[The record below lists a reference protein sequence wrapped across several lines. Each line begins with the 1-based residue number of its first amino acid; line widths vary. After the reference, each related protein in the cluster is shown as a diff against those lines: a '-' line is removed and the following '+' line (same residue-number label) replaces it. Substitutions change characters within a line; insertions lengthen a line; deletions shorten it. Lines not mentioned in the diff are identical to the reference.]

1 MNTNHRARFLRHFL
15 AKKQDN
21 VGFTLTELI
30 IVTVMIGILSAIALP
45 AMLSRANK
53 ARQTEAKLYVGSI
66 NRAQQAY
73 YFENTVFTN
82 SIDELAIG
90 IDQQTDNYQYQININ
105 ANNVVVTHNGISR
118 KPALKSYTGITFLNT
133 VTFASGNTEA
143 VSVTLLCE
151 SPVAGV
157 GTAQNMATGNCPTGW
172 ILLPN

>member
-1 MNTNHRARFLRHFL
+1 MNSYFRKQFLQCIL
-15 AKKQDN
+15 SEKPEN
-21 VGFTLTELI
+21 PGFTLTELI
-30 IVTVMIGILSAIALP
+30 IVTVIIGILSAIALP
-45 AMLSRANK
+45 SMLTRANK
-53 ARQTEAKLYVGSI
+53 ARQTEAKLYVGAM

-90 IDQQTDNYQYQININ
+90 IDQQTDNYQYPININ
-105 ANNVVVTHNGISR
+105 ANNLVVTHNGLSQ

-133 VTFASGNTEA
+133 VTLASGNTEA

-151 SPVAGV
+151 SPTTGV
-157 GTAQNMATGNCPTGW
+157 GTAENMASGNCPTGW